1 MRQDKVFHVI
11 SNTHWDREWR
21 FPFQRN
27 RMMLVQMIDK
37 AIEILENY
45 PEYRAYHLD
54 SQSIVVEDYLEIRPE
69 NKERLINLVKQ
80 NRLLIGPWYVLPDEF
95 LVGGE
100 NLIRNLLLGHKV
112 CSKYGGVSKIGYSP
126 FSWGQISQLPQIYR
140 EFGINLIMFYRGVNS
155 LDSPKAEFIWE
166 GADGTRALSSRFSTM
181 PRYNFYFYIY
191 RPVVHNEK
199 IHEIEYKWTR
209 GGSPFHFADGALSEE
224 DYFLI
229 NPNDTYFKENLKEA
243 VETIINNQADDFT
256 TPHVIW
262 MEGHDSS
269 GPNEKTVRIIRDI
282 KEIFP
287 NIDAR
292 HSTLEDYAKLL
303 DKSADKENLVVVKG
317 ERRSS
322 QYDLRSGNLYGYTT
336 SARMYLKQKNFE
348 TEKWLQFYAEPF
360 ANLTNI
366 LGNNISQE
374 YLNIAWNLL
383 IQNSS
388 HDSIGG
394 CSLDEIHEDMM
405 SRYKQSIE
413 ISKGVFDQ
421 ACKFLGTCIDTTIFN
436 SRIPDNKQ
444 IFITAVNP
452 TQFSRSG
459 VVEANID
466 IPDELDLGSF
476 DLVDLDGNKYDI
488 QVNKIIKTE
497 PVLEQLTNR
506 PLYFKMN
513 RYSCNI
519 LLTNIPSIGYK
530 TFQVLP
536 NKKDI
541 RTKPKNI
548 IRTSNGL
555 PILENDNLKINI
567 NRNGTFNVYDK
578 INNQHFKDLGY
589 FYDEGE
595 AGHAWINKPVK
606 PFINTLK
613 QKPKI
618 SIIQKGNL
626 ASAVGIKYN
635 WKIPK
640 NRLTRKNRSKPNSF
654 VVLPI
659 EVIISL
665 TKYSKTVNLKV
676 KLNNTAE
683 NHRLRIMFPTNLN
696 AENSYAEGQFD
707 VVKRSTKRIDSKNW
721 IEQPMYDYPLHHFVD
736 LSDNKNGCAVFVSG
750 LKEYEVLDDHAKTL
764 AITLIRAFTYIIQPS
779 SKEDYS
785 HKKGSQCL
793 GSHKYNLAFY
803 PHKSNWIDGEVY
815 KESLLFNNDIRLFQ
829 TGKLSGHLSPS
840 TSFINIEPN
849 ELILSC
855 FKKCEHNEDAYVLR
869 VYNPTEQELNGE
881 INFLFQIDKADQITI
896 EEKVTESNIQNSAF
910 SFKLNSKPKQIKS
923 FKIWFHKK

>member
-1 MRQDKVFHVI
+1 MRKDKIFHII

-37 AIEILENY
+37 AIEILENNL
-45 PEYRAYHLD
+45 EYRAYHLD

-69 NKERLINLVKQ
+69 NKERLTNLVKQ

-112 CSKYGGVSKIGYSP
+112 CAKFGGVSKIGYSP
-126 FSWGQISQLPQIYR
+126 FSWGQISQLPQIYK

-155 LDSPKAEFIWE
+155 LDAPMAEFIWE
-166 GADGTRALSSRFSTM
+166 GADGTKALSSRFSTM

-191 RPVVHNEK
+191 RPVIHNEK
-199 IHEIEYKWTR
+199 ISDIEYKWTK
-209 GGSPFHFADGALSEE
+209 GGTPFHFADCVLSDE

-229 NPNDTYFKENLKEA
+229 NPVDSYFKENLKES
-243 VETIINNQADDFT
+243 VETIIINQADDFT

-269 GPNEKTVRIIRDI
+269 GPNEKTVRIIQDI

-287 NIDAR
+287 NIDVR
-292 HSTLEDYAKLL
+292 HSTLEEYAKLL
-303 DKSADKENLVVVKG
+303 DKSVNKENLVVVKG

-322 QYDLRSGNLYGYTT
+322 QFDLRSGNLYGYTT

-348 TEKWLQFYAEPF
+348 AEKWLQFYAEPF
-360 ANLTNI
+360 ANLSDM
-366 LGNNISQE
+366 LGSSISQE
-374 YLNIAWNLL
+374 YLRIAWDLL

-405 SRYKQSIE
+405 CRYKQSIE
-413 ISKGVFDQ
+413 ISKGVFEQ
-421 ACKFLGTCIDTTIFN
+421 ACKFFGTCIDTSKF
-436 SRIPDNKQ
+436 SSQVPENKQ
-444 IFITAVNP
+444 IFLTAVNP
-452 TQFSRSG
+452 TQFKRSE
-459 VVEANID
+459 VLEAIID
-466 IPDELDLGSF
+466 IPEDLDVGSLR
-476 DLVDLDGNKYDI
+476 LVDSQRNDCEI
-488 QVNKIIKTE
+488 QINQITKAE
-497 PVLEQLTNR
+497 PVLEQLANR
-506 PLYFKMN
+506 PLFFKMR
-513 RYSCNI
+513 RYNCSI
-519 LLTNIPSIGYK
+519 LLNEIPSIGYK

-536 NKKDI
+536 SKNNIKSKGKNLI
-541 RTKPKNI
+541 RI
-548 IRTSNGL
+548 SNGL
-555 PILENDNLKINI
+555 PILENDYLKIQI
-567 NRNGTFNVYDK
+567 NRNGTFNVHDK
-578 INNQHFKDLGY
+578 NNNQSFENLGY

-595 AGHAWINKPVK
+595 AGHAWVNRPVK

-618 SIIQKGNL
+618 NIMQRGNL
-626 ASAVGIKYN
+626 SSAVSIKYN

-640 NRLTRKNRSKPNSF
+640 NRLTRKNKSEPNSF

-665 TKYSKTVNLKV
+665 TKNSKKVGLKV

-696 AENSYAEGQFD
+696 SEFSFAEGQFD
-707 VVKRSTKRIDSKNW
+707 VVKRPIKRIDSKNW
-721 IEQPMYDYPLHHFVD
+721 IEQPMYDYPMHHFVD
-736 LSDNKNGCAVFVSG
+736 VSNKKNGCAVIVSG
-750 LKEYEVLDDHAKTL
+750 LKEYEVLEDSQKTI
-764 AITLIRAFTYIIQPS
+764 AITLLRAFTYIIQPS

-793 GSHKYNLAFY
+793 GHHDYNLAFY
-803 PHKSNWIDGEVY
+803 PHKGDWIDGQVY
-815 KESLLFNNDIRLFQ
+815 SESLVFNNDIRLFQ
-829 TGKLSGHLSPS
+829 TGKMNGHLTPA
-840 TSFINIEPN
+840 TSFVEIHPY
-849 ELILSC
+849 ELIFSC
-855 FKKCEHNEDAYVLR
+855 LKKSENDNYAYVLR
-869 VYNPTEQELNGE
+869 VYNPTEREINGE
-881 INFLFQIDKADQITI
+881 VKFLFSLNKADRVTL
-896 EEKVTESNIQNSAF
+896 EEKLIESNIQSSANGF
-910 SFKLNSKPKQIKS
+910 QINIKPKQIQS
-923 FKIWFHKK
+923 FMFWIHK